1 MIPDKP
7 FPIKSKEQIMQQKK
21 MITQGTLALIA
32 VCAFFVLGLWGC
44 PQYNVYKQS
53 KEGEAQLAHATY
65 SREVAV
71 AEAKAKMESASLLAQ
86 ADTIRAHGIARS
98 NQIIGQSLT
107 DAYLHWFW
115 IDNIDKSNNVIYV
128 PTEANLPI
136 MEAGRFN
143 AQKPHVEEPEVD
155 SKHSENA
162 PGE

>member
-1 MIPDKP
+1 MKTN
-7 FPIKSKEQIMQQKK
+7 QI
-21 MITQGTLALIA
+21 TLSAIVFVGLI
-32 VCAFFVLGLWGC
+32 VLAFWGI
-44 PQYNVYKQS
+44 PQYKVYSQRKA
-53 KEGEAQLAHATY
+53 GEAMLAHAQS

-71 AEAKAKMESASLLAQ
+71 AEAKAKMESATLLAQ

-136 MEAGRFN
+136 MEANRFN
-143 AQKPHVEEPEVD
+143 KLNTP
-155 SKHSENA
+155 SEGN
-162 PGE
+162 